1 VTTLEAAL
9 DFARLGLQT
18 LPVHFIMTGS
28 EVVCS
33 CGARDCD
40 SVGKHP
46 IAELVPHG
54 FENASSNPRV
64 IAHWFKRHPHANV
77 GMVVGLVCVIDV
89 DPRHRGDETLRRL
102 ERAHGHLPT
111 TWRATTGGGGEHVFF
126 AAPEGG
132 IASGRLGQGI
142 DFKGRLGYV
151 VVAPSSHVS
160 GRRYAWQRDPHTTPL
175 APLPAWVIRTLQRKQ
190 HRSHIDRTINL
201 DAVPTKL
208 GGIIRAIAD
217 APEGE
222 RNRLLYWG
230 ACRLRELAD
239 QQAIPRDDAIEI
251 AVEAARRSGLPR
263 SEALRTARSAL
274 GGQ

>member
-1 VTTLEAAL
+1 LNPATTFPPTRFRSEGAVEAAL

-54 FENASSNPRV
+54 FETASSNPRV
-64 IAHWFKRHPHANV
+64 IAHWFKRYPQANV
-77 GMVVGLVCVIDV
+77 GMVVGLVCVFDV

-142 DFKGRLGYV
+142 DFKGSRGYV
-151 VVAPSSHVS
+151 VAASSLHVS
-160 GRRYAWQRDPHTTPL
+160 DASHRIFRIEDLDR
-175 APLPAWVIRTLQRKQ
+175 VIYDLKNARFGHHCPRNAE
-190 HRSHIDRTINL
+190 RAVREIDVL
-201 DAVPTKL
+201 SAVMC
-208 GGIIRAIAD
+208 G
-217 APEGE
+217 
-222 RNRLLYWG
+222 
-230 ACRLRELAD
+230 
-239 QQAIPRDDAIEI
+239 
-251 AVEAARRSGLPR
+251 
-263 SEALRTARSAL
+263 
-274 GGQ
+274 